1 MERPVERRRL
11 PPLNA
16 LRAFEAAARHLNF
29 SRAADELSVTPG
41 AVSQQIQNLED
52 YVGAALFK
60 RTPKGLLLTDAAQT
74 ALPALREAFDRLAEA
89 ASLLTA
95 AVDGRRLT
103 LTAPPS
109 FAAKW
114 LVPRLGAF
122 EQAHPQVDVWLS
134 AAIELVDLQAG
145 EVDVAIRYGAGRY
158 PSLEVKR
165 LFSETVIPVASPEHL
180 AVQPLVTPADLAN
193 HILLHDGSP
202 DLDDSC
208 PDWSMWLAARGLKTI
223 DAMRGPRFNQSS
235 LVIEAAVNG
244 RGVALAKRTL
254 AQADLEA
261 GRLVAPL
268 QIATAVDFAYYL
280 VHPKA
285 KGRLPQVKAFVSW
298 IEAQAEA
305 HQAALLAID
314 NGAGI

>member
-1 MERPVERRRL
+1 MERPTEQRRRL

-134 AAIELVDLQAG
+134 AAIELVDLTAG

-158 PSLEVKR
+158 PGLEVHR

-180 AVQPLVTPADLAN
+180 ANQPLSTPADLAN
-193 HILLHDGSP
+193 HICCTTARPISTT
-202 DLDDSC
+202 
-208 PDWSMWLAARGLKTI
+208 AAPT
-223 DAMRGPRFNQSS
+223 GPCGWRR
-235 LVIEAAVNG
+235 AA
-244 RGVALAKRTL
+244 
-254 AQADLEA
+254 
-261 GRLVAPL
+261 
-268 QIATAVDFAYYL
+268 
-280 VHPKA
+280 
-285 KGRLPQVKAFVSW
+285 
-298 IEAQAEA
+298 
-305 HQAALLAID
+305 
-314 NGAGI
+314 

>member
-1 MERPVERRRL
+1 MERPHERRRL

-74 ALPALREAFDRLAEA
+74 ALPALREAFARLAEA

-134 AAIELVDLQAG
+134 AGIELVDLTAG
-145 EVDVAIRYGAGRY
+145 EVDVAIRYGSGRY
-158 PSLEVKR
+158 PGLEVRR
-165 LFSETVIPVASPEHL
+165 LLGETVLPVISPQLLEES
-180 AVQPLVTPADLAN
+180 PLDAPEDLKN
-193 HILLHDGSP
+193 HVLLHDGSP

-208 PDWSMWLAARGLKTI
+208 PDWPMWLAARGVRGV
-223 DAMRGPRFNQSS
+223 DGHRGPRFNQSS
-235 LVIEAAVNG
+235 LVIEAAANG

-254 AQADLEA
+254 ALADLEA

-285 KGRLPQVKAFVSW
+285 KGRLPQVKAFVGW
-298 IEAQAEA
+298 IEAEAQAHE
-305 HQAALLAID
+305 AALAAID

>member
-1 MERPVERRRL
+1 VETRRRL

-52 YVGAALFK
+52 YIGASLFK
-60 RTPKGLLLTDAAQT
+60 RTPRGLLLTDGAQT

-114 LVPRLGAF
+114 LVPRLGRF

-134 AAIELVDLQAG
+134 ADMDLVDFAG
-145 EVDVAIRYGAGRY
+145 GDIDLAVRYGAGAY
-158 PSLEVKR
+158 PGLETQR
-165 LFSETVIPVASPEHL
+165 LMQETVIPVTSPET
-180 AVQPLVTPADLAN
+180 AAANPLNAPSDLAR
-193 HILLHDGSP
+193 HVLLHDGSP
-202 DLDDSC
+202 DADESC
-208 PDWSMWLAARGLKTI
+208 PEWQMWLAARGIKGV
-223 DAMRGPRFNQSS
+223 DGSRGPRFNQSS
-235 LVIEAAVNG
+235 LVIEAAMAG
-244 RGVALAKRTL
+244 RGVALAKRAL
-254 AQADLEA
+254 AQDDLDA
-261 GRLVAPL
+261 GRLVAPMA
-268 QIATAVDFAYYL
+268 ISTNVDFAYYV

-285 KGRLPQVKAFVSW
+285 KARLPQVKAFVAW
-298 IEAQAEA
+298 LLAEA
-305 HQAALLAID
+305 AAHDEAMANLN